1 MRRCF
6 VMILATASII
16 VPGQPASAQSAAI
29 TRHCLS
35 ALRER
40 ASAADRVTPVSSGIM
55 RRLGI
60 VRNAAYPTRR
70 TGFVDGDGT
79 RIALAVGPE
88 NPPRLLLARETAQ
101 PGAGFGTSRI
111 WLMDRDGN
119 LIAAV
124 FVAYGQAQ
132 VLNIRAPA
140 VRAAFAVERS
150 RLAAW
155 ARTQGVCT

>member
-6 VMILATASII
+6 VLILAAASLI
-16 VPGQPASAQSAAI
+16 VPGQPASAQPAAI
-29 TRHCLS
+29 TRQCLN
-35 ALRER
+35 ALRAR
-40 ASAADRVTPVSSGIM
+40 ALAADRVTPVNPEIM

-60 VRNAAYPTRR
+60 RRNAAYPTRR
-70 TGFVDGDGT
+70 TGFADGDGT

-88 NPPRLLLARETAQ
+88 NPPRMLLARETAQ
-101 PGAGFGTSRI
+101 PGAGFATSRI
-111 WLMDRDGN
+111 WLMDRGGN

-124 FVAYGQAQ
+124 FVAYGQAR
-132 VLNIRAPA
+132 VLNVRAPA
-140 VRAAFAVERS
+140 VRAAFAVEWS